1 MTLEGWFLP
10 EVRTVA
16 TSRASAAARTG
27 TRTWR
32 EPHELA
38 LIAAARNGDE
48 RAMDD
53 LIRRYHGFVRLK
65 ASSYFLAG
73 GDSSDLV
80 QEGLVG
86 LFKAVRDFRSD
97 KETSFRSFA
106 ELCITRQIITAIKT
120 ATRYKHAPLN
130 TYVSFSHTPA
140 GQDLDAECTLGD
152 ALPGPA
158 VDDPATCVISTD
170 ELQSLL
176 ACLGSTL
183 SPLESQVLTY
193 YLEGRSYEAIGDLI
207 GCDPKT
213 VDNALQRVKRK
224 VLAHL
229 QTRRQLS

>member
-1 MTLEGWFLP
+1 M
-10 EVRTVA
+10 
-16 TSRASAAARTG
+16 AARQALAPKSPQKLQ
-27 TRTWR
+27 R
-32 EPHELA
+32 ELEDLQ
-38 LIAAARNGDE
+38 LVLKARNGSDTALDE
-48 RAMDD
+48 LM
-53 LIRRYHGFVRLK
+53 RRYHGFVRLK

-73 GDSSDLV
+73 GDADDLV
-80 QEGLVG
+80 QEGMIG
-86 LFKAVRDFRSD
+86 LYKAIRDFRSD

-106 ELCITRQIITAIKT
+106 ELCVTRQIITAIKS

-140 GQDLDAECTLGD
+140 GQDVDADCTLGD

-176 ACLGSTL
+176 ACLSSTL
-183 SPLESQVLTY
+183 SPREAQVLTY

-229 QTRRQLS
+229 HTRRQLA

>member
-1 MTLEGWFLP
+1 M
-10 EVRTVA
+10 A
-16 TSRASAAARTG
+16 TSRAAAAARTG
-27 TRTWR
+27 VRTWR

-48 RAMDD
+48 RAMDE

-73 GDSSDLV
+73 GDSSDLI

-120 ATRYKHAPLN
+120 ATRFKHAPLN

-140 GQDLDAECTLGD
+140 GQDLDADCTLGD

-158 VDDPATCVISTD
+158 VDDPATCVISSD

-176 ACLGSTL
+176 ECLSSTL

>member
-1 MTLEGWFLP
+1 
-10 EVRTVA
+10 VA
-16 TSRASAAARTG
+16 TSRAAAAARSG
-27 TRTWR
+27 VRTWR

-73 GDSSDLV
+73 GDGSDLV

-140 GQDLDAECTLGD
+140 GQDLDTDCTLGD

-158 VDDPATCVISTD
+158 VDDPATCVISSD
-170 ELQSLL
+170 ELKSLL
-176 ACLGSTL
+176 ECLSSTL

-193 YLEGRSYEAIGDLI
+193 YLEGRSYEAIGDII

-229 QTRRQLS
+229 QARRQLS